1 MEDQIQAYFRATF
14 ERENGTTEDVPLFR
28 DSISNASSATTRNIH
43 FPLMTPPRVHPPP
56 PPSPSSP
63 SSGPSPSPHFSFVSP
78 RDVFLA
84 PPRTHRRRQRT
95 TFNAEMLDVLE
106 TAFARTPYPDI
117 SLREELARV
126 VQLNESRIQVWFQN
140 RRAKQRKLSRQA
152 FLHHHHQ
159 HHQAARSTSSSHRR
173 SPPSTT
179 PSATTPIA
187 NLTSTNGTMTLA
199 NRNDSDD
206 DKECAYINIHQKS
219 TSQSYSSY

>member
-1 MEDQIQAYFRATF
+1 
-14 ERENGTTEDVPLFR
+14 
-28 DSISNASSATTRNIH
+28 
-43 FPLMTPPRVHPPP
+43 MTPPRVHPPP